1 MHERRDYFFVLS
13 IFVVSDVVV
22 VVVEAAPAPAV
33 SVDVVVVVVVVLVV
47 VVSADGVVGAVCP
60 EVAVVS
66 ISVEGVFS
74 LLQAVK
80 RRPVARSAVNRNA
93 RVFMR

>member
-1 MHERRDYFFVLS
+1 MA
-13 IFVVSDVVV
+13 VVSTIFIVSLFTVAPAESVVV
-22 VVVEAAPAPAV
+22 
-33 SVDVVVVVVVVLVV
+33 VVVVVVVVLFDGAAEVL
-47 VVSADGVVGAVCP
+47 VSDDGVVGAVVCP

-74 LLQAVK
+74 LLQAEK
-80 RRPVARSAVNRNA
+80 TRPVARSAVNRNA